1 MSRRGL
7 RRPRK
12 SSAGGRIPGH
22 SIARASSPHVDVTQ
36 FILFAFCVPTLLT
49 TTDVL
54 RLAPDPSLAKSGQGL
69 AHVRHWVTHGC
80 DESALWGECQGSG
93 KKPYQT
99 QVDLGEIAF
108 KCSCPSRKFPCKHGL
123 GLLLLYVA
131 EPAAVPR
138 TDRPAWVSE
147 WLAGRQV
154 RAEKKATA
162 AKEPKPVDREA
173 QAERR
178 DQRLKRIRDGMTEL
192 HLWVTDW
199 VKSGIAWAPTRG
211 WDYFDA
217 QARRL
222 IDAQAPGVAR
232 RVHELGSIA
241 ARGAGWQ
248 RPFLERLAVLH
259 LLCRAA
265 ARIDELSDNDR
276 ANLFTAFG
284 IPVSQD
290 ELAKLPAVRD
300 VWYIASQTVET
311 EDRLRVQRTWLLG
324 RQSGRP
330 ALILQFAHG
339 AAPLDTSLHPGN
351 EFDGEV
357 VFHPGTGPRAAVRT
371 TPVKCTPAAAPIG
384 CDSLGAALDSYCRA
398 IASNPWIDRFL
409 FPVRDVVPI
418 YDGGVWSVID
428 KTGESLRLSISAKI
442 GWRLLAISGRSPVD
456 VTAEFDGRVVT
467 PLAVTSNGRFQM
479 LADPGQQAA

>member
-1 MSRRGL
+1 M
-7 RRPRK
+7 
-12 SSAGGRIPGH
+12 
-22 SIARASSPHVDVTQ
+22 
-36 FILFAFCVPTLLT
+36 PTFLT
-49 TTDVL
+49 AADVL
-54 RLAPDPSLAKSGQGL
+54 RLAPDASSAKSGQDL
-69 AHVRHWVTHGC
+69 AQVRHWVTHGC

-123 GLLLLYVA
+123 GLLLIYAADPV
-131 EPAAVPR
+131 AVPR

-147 WLAGRQV
+147 WLAGRQA
-154 RAEKKATA
+154 RAEKKTA
-162 AKEPKPVDREA
+162 AANEPKPVDAEA

-178 DQRLKRIRDGMTEL
+178 DQRLKRIRHGMTEL

-199 VKSGIAWAPTRG
+199 VKSGTASAPTKG

-232 RVHELGSIA
+232 RVQELGSIA

-265 ARIDELSDNDR
+265 ARIDDLSDDDR
-276 ANLFTAFG
+276 ADLFAAFG

-300 VWYIASQTVET
+300 VWRVASQTVET
-311 EDRLRVQRTWLLG
+311 DDRLRVQRTWLHG
-324 RQSGRP
+324 RESGRS
-330 ALILQFAHG
+330 ALILHFAHG
-339 AAPLDTSLHPGN
+339 AAPLETSLHPGN
-351 EFDGEV
+351 EFDGEI
-357 VFHPGTGPRAAVRT
+357 VFHPGTGPRAAVRA
-371 TPVKCTPAAAPIG
+371 TPVKCRPAVAPFG
-384 CDSLGAALDSYCRA
+384 YDSLAAALDAYGRA
-398 IASNPWIDRFL
+398 LATNPWIDRLL
-409 FPVRDVVPI
+409 FPVRDVAPM
-418 YDGGVWSVID
+418 YDGGIWAVID
-428 KTGESLRLSISAKI
+428 KTGESLRLSTSEKI
-442 GWRLLAISGRSPVD
+442 GWRLLAISGRTPVD
-456 VTAEFDGRVVT
+456 LTAEFDGKVLT
-467 PLAVTSNGRFQM
+467 PLAVISNRTFHL
-479 LADPGQQAA
+479 LADSEQQAA